1 MDAHAL
7 EATAAVAAI
16 TETYGTNAGRFDGQR
31 RTWESGD
38 YVLFYFRGDLCRGHI
53 MDRVD
58 GIDRD
63 TYRIRRHVPGSGSE
77 VVEVIDRAI
86 QVY

>member
-1 MDAHAL
+1 MDAHAN
-7 EATAAVAAI
+7 EAAAAVVAMQ
-16 TETYGTNAGRFDGQR
+16 ETYGTSTGRWDGHR

-53 MDRVD
+53 MERVE
-58 GIDRD
+58 GIEQDM
-63 TYRIRRHVPGSGSE
+63 YRIRRHVPGSGSE
-77 VVEVIDRAI
+77 VVEVIDKAI

>member
-1 MDAHAL
+1 MDAHAR
-7 EATAAVAAI
+7 EATATIVAI
-16 TETYGTNAGRFDGQR
+16 NETYGTNAGRFDGYR
-31 RTWESGD
+31 RLWCSGD
-38 YVLFYFRGDLCRGHI
+38 YVLFYFRGDLCRGHV
-53 MDRVD
+53 MERVE
-58 GIDRD
+58 GLERD